1 MEWKKPALGDDV
13 MEHDRVTALPRGLFG
28 PTRTHIKRRQD
39 SQRVAALLPFPG
51 HKRRRDD
58 RPTVKPF
65 MYVVIFVEI
74 VSVVFASLVS
84 AEENTGR
91 IRRRQ

>member
-1 MEWKKPALGDDV
+1 LIEWKKTALGDDV
-13 MEHDRVTALPRGLFG
+13 MEHDRVTALPRGRFG

-39 SQRVAALLPFPG
+39 SQRVAAVLPFPG

-65 MYVVIFVEI
+65 MYAVIFVGI
-74 VSVVFASLVS
+74 VSVVFAALV
-84 AEENTGR
+84 ALKRTLGR
-91 IRRRQ
+91 